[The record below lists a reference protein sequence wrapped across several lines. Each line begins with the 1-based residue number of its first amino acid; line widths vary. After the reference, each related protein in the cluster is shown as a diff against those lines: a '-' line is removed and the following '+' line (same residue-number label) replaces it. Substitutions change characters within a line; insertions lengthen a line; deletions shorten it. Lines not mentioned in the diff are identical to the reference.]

1 MEEVII
7 IGAGPCG
14 LSAAVELQRKQFNP
28 LVIEKHCMAYS
39 IYRYPTNLQFFSS
52 PELLEIGGIPFS
64 TPNDKP
70 YRQEALVYYRNV
82 ASHENI
88 RIHSYEEVVSIVKKD
103 YGFDL
108 HTIKRGRK
116 KGVYQAKNVVVS
128 TGYFDYPSMLG
139 IPEEELDKV
148 THYYEEA
155 HPYTGMKVT
164 IIGGNNSAVDAALDL
179 LKAGAEV
186 TVVYRGSELSSNIKP
201 WVKPIYESMLNKGS
215 IHMLFESCVTRI
227 EEATVIVRSPQG
239 EVQIANDFVLALTGF
254 RPDRTMLAEAGV
266 DLDEEGFIPVYNP
279 QTMETNVKGL
289 YIAGVIASGK
299 NANEVFIETGRLHGK
314 YIVNHLSGGDG

>member
-116 KGVYQAKNVVVS
+116 KESIRPKMWSFPQAILIIRVCLVS
-128 TGYFDYPSMLG
+128 PRKSWIKL
-139 IPEEELDKV
+139 L
-148 THYYEEA
+148 
-155 HPYTGMKVT
+155 
-164 IIGGNNSAVDAALDL
+164 IIT
-179 LKAGAEV
+179 K
-186 TVVYRGSELSSNIKP
+186 R
-201 WVKPIYESMLNKGS
+201 PI
-215 IHMLFESCVTRI
+215 
-227 EEATVIVRSPQG
+227 
-239 EVQIANDFVLALTGF
+239 LTQ
-254 RPDRTMLAEAGV
+254 E
-266 DLDEEGFIPVYNP
+266 
-279 QTMETNVKGL
+279 
-289 YIAGVIASGK
+289 
-299 NANEVFIETGRLHGK
+299 
-314 YIVNHLSGGDG
+314 